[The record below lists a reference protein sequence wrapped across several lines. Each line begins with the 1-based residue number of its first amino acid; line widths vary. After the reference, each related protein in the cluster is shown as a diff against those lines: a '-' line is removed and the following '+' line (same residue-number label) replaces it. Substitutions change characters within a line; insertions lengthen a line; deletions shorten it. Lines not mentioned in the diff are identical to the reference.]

1 MLMQGEHT
9 SLGFNKREEDPEHPK
24 KTRMRPACPWL
35 SLPLSPWPKRM
46 TGQRAQGPAEH
57 APVGSGAQ
65 RARGMM
71 EGRFRRRPRGA
82 ECANPRLCTARRGV
96 QRGYVCSRH
105 DSCAKSSAGGGRKA
119 CARAG
124 CPVPGP
130 RDAGRRA
137 RHIQQGM
144 PKFQLSEILNRV
156 LFRLM

>member
-1 MLMQGEHT
+1 
-9 SLGFNKREEDPEHPK
+9 
-24 KTRMRPACPWL
+24 MRPACPGL
-35 SLPLSPWPKRM
+35 SLPLNPWPKRM
-46 TGQRAQGPAEH
+46 TGQRAEGSAEH
-57 APVGSGAQ
+57 APAGSSAQ

-71 EGRFRRRPRGA
+71 EAGFRRWPRGA
-82 ECANPRLCTARRGV
+82 ERASPRLCIARRGV
-96 QRGYVCSRH
+96 QRGCARSRHNSCAESSACSRL
-105 DSCAKSSAGGGRKA
+105 GGGRKA

-137 RHIQQGM
+137 QHIQQGM